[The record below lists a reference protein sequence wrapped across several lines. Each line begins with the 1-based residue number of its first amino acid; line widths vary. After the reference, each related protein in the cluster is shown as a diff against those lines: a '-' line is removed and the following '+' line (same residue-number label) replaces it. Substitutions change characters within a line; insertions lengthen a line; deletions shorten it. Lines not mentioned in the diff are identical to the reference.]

1 MEMQIIDTLWV
12 LLSAI
17 LVALMQPGFTALE
30 AGQTRAK
37 NSISTAI
44 KNISDFLIA
53 FMVFVTVG
61 ASLMLGTS
69 FNGWFGWSDLFFY
82 SGSLSEII
90 FILFQ
95 AMFASTAVTI
105 ISGAIAERTR
115 YSTYLLIALLIS
127 VLIYPIQAHWVWNSE
142 GWLAQMGFIDFAGS
156 TVVHSVGGWAAL
168 AAIMIIGPRLG
179 RFELNTG
186 FEKSNLALSALGVF
200 LFGLVGLGLTVEVC

>member
-1 MEMQIIDTLWV
+1 MEIEPLDTLWV

-17 LVALMQPGFTALE
+17 LVAFMQPGFTALE

-53 FMVFVTVG
+53 FMIFITFG
-61 ASLMLGTS
+61 ASLMLGVS
-69 FNGWFGWSDLFFY
+69 YDGWLGWDKLFFY
-82 SGSLSEII
+82 DNSLSHIV

-115 YSTYLLIALLIS
+115 YPTYLLIAIWVSL
-127 VLIYPIQAHWVWNSE
+127 VVYPIQAHWIWNES
-142 GWLAQMGFIDFAGS
+142 GWLAQMGFVDFAGS

-168 AAIMIIGPRLG
+168 AAVIIIGPRLG
-179 RFELNTG
+179 RFDLKNG
-186 FEKSNLALSALGVF
+186 FEKSNLALSALGIF
-200 LFGLVGLGLTVEVC
+200 FI